1 MSGGAPRIGRQMAR
15 SLQPRASWL
24 LVVWL
29 VLAPRVAHAQS
40 NTDETLRRAIRLYE
54 DLQVERALVLFREVI
69 SPSSPFVVST
79 AQRVMAYKYLGAAHA
94 TLGEPDSASEYFRAA
109 IERDP
114 FVDLDGHDFTA
125 HEREVFQDAKQ
136 QTFAVAVRP
145 IGHTRIDPRTEH
157 LTFQVLTTHAA
168 LLRAEIRTGA
178 GEASPIFE
186 SENDG
191 VRDIPWNGVLES
203 GRLAPPGTYELVVRG
218 ESRLIPAAADS
229 TRLFFTIAEDRPPLD
244 DTLPDLGPADL
255 LPEHYPPSAATKEL
269 ATGLGV
275 GLAAIAIPTL
285 LGHGAFAGPSRGLAA
300 TVSVTGIAVGILGF
314 RWRRQHS
321 DLTDNIAENTRR
333 RTTRLARNTEIR
345 RENDEKLAST
355 ALVISP
361 AAGVEP

>member
-1 MSGGAPRIGRQMAR
+1 VSGSAPRIARQRGRIPW
-15 SLQPRASWL
+15 PRARWL

-29 VLAPRVAHAQS
+29 MLVPRVVHAQS

-54 DLQVERALVLFREVI
+54 DLQVERALLLFREVI

-94 TLGEPDSASEYFRAA
+94 TLGEPDSASLYFRAA

-125 HEREVFQDAKQ
+125 HEREVFMDAKQ

-168 LLRAEIRTGA
+168 LLRAEIRTTA

-191 VRDIPWNGVLES
+191 VRDIPWNGVLAS
-203 GRLAPPGTYELVVRG
+203 GRLASPGTYELVVRG
-218 ESRLIPAAADS
+218 ESRLIASAADS
-229 TRLFFTIAEDRPPLD
+229 TRLFFTIAEDRPPLE
-244 DTLPDLGPADL
+244 DTLPDLGPDDL
-255 LPEHYPPSAATKEL
+255 LPEHYPSSAATKEL
-269 ATGLGV
+269 VTGLGV
-275 GLAAIAIPTL
+275 GIAAIAMPTL
-285 LGHGAFAGPSRGLAA
+285 LGHGEFAGPSRGIAA
-300 TVSVTGIAVGILGF
+300 TVSVSGIAVGILAF
-314 RWRRQHS
+314 RWRRSHN
-321 DLTDNIAENTRR
+321 DLTENIAENTRR
-333 RTTRLARNTEIR
+333 RTTRLARNANIKR
-345 RENDEKLAST
+345 SNDEKLATT
-355 ALVISP
+355 AVVISP
-361 AAGVEP
+361 AAGVGP